1 MSRYKL
7 AICEL
12 HIPYLHGYTNSS
24 DKEIINHFIITN
36 IVELEEF
43 YDDDYKDDI
52 AIINECYLMWLYSYI
67 DEVDDNYN
75 YDSDNEE
82 ELDKYLVR
90 NNITHPN
97 IRNYS
102 NIIDDGKYI
111 KLDIVEI
118 HELDGRE
125 MVGFIKTFWLR
136 ILQRKWKK
144 IFKKR
149 KEVIKKRKTLSSLK
163 YREINGVWSNKLRS
177 LY

>member
-1 MSRYKL
+1 MSKYKL

-12 HIPYLHGYTNSS
+12 HIPDLHGYTNSS
-24 DKEIINHFIITN
+24 DKDIINHYMITN

-52 AIINECYLMWLYSYI
+52 AILNECYLIWLYSYI
-67 DEVDDNYN
+67 DEVDNYN
-75 YDSDNEE
+75 YDSDNED

-90 NNITHPN
+90 NNISHPN

-102 NIIDDGKYI
+102 NIIDNGKYI

-118 HELDGRE
+118 HELDGEE

-149 KEVIKKRKTLSSLK
+149 KEVIRKRKSLCSLK
-163 YREINGVWSNKLRS
+163 YREINGVWCNKLRS